1 MISATYVLLTNLKHL
16 PSLFFRLY
24 ILAKL
29 FLELSVSRR
38 VFQVLST
45 GFSSSLFFL
54 WCFQLLSRRFYFVFQ
69 SLNRNFLVCQLNGGS
84 APLSVSAK
92 QFLPL
97 LLPFFHFSVI
107 VFNLALL
114 FVVRIYRPSYLSL
127 LCENSHRTVKFEAVN
142 ECWTLRLVERPKL

>member
-1 MISATYVLLTNLKHL
+1 MISATCVLLTNLKHL
-16 PSLFFRLY
+16 PSLFFSPKYISKTISRTFRLP
-24 ILAKL
+24 
-29 FLELSVSRR
+29 SR
-38 VFQVLST
+38 LP
-45 GFSSSLFFL
+45 SSFHRFLFFFVFL
-54 WCFQLLSRRFYFVFQ
+54 WRFQLLSRRFYFVFQ

-107 VFNLALL
+107 VFNFALL

-127 LCENSHRTVKFEAVN
+127 LCENSHRTVKFEAGY
-142 ECWTLRLVERPKL
+142 ECWT